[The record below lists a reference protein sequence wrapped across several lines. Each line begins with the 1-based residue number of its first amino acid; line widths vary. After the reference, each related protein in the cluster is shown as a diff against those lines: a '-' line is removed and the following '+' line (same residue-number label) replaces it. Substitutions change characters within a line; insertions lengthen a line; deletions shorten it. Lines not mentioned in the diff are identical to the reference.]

1 MAASPWLKIHPN
13 NGQPNLRLFCFPYAG
28 GSALIFRRWSASLPK
43 QVEVCPIELPGRG
56 RRIREASV
64 TRMHEL
70 IPAIASAISG
80 ALDTPFAL
88 FGHSLGASIA
98 FELAGYLKTHFGK
111 EPAHLFVSGNRP
123 PHLPRTK
130 PLLYNLPEAEF
141 SAEVARLNG
150 TPLEILDNADAM
162 AMVMPILRADFEL
175 IETYRHQGGPLLACP
190 IRAFG
195 GLQDPDVLK
204 DDLSEWKRHTAGSF
218 SLSMMRG
225 DHFFITQSESQLLS
239 VLSTD
244 LEWISARQYSL

>member
-1 MAASPWLKIHPN
+1 MAASSWLKIHQN
-13 NGQPNLRLFCFPYAG
+13 NGRPNLRLFCFSYAG
-28 GSALIFRRWSASLPK
+28 GSALTFRRWSASLPK

-56 RRIREASV
+56 SRMHETAV

-70 IPAIASAISG
+70 VPAIASGIAG

-98 FELAGYLKTHFGK
+98 FELAGYLKAHFGK
-111 EPAHLFVSGNRP
+111 EPAHLFVSGHRP
-123 PHLPRTK
+123 PHLPRMK

-141 SAEVARLNG
+141 RAEVARLNG
-150 TPLEILDNADAM
+150 TPQEILDNSDAM

-175 IETYRHQGGPLLACP
+175 IETYRYQGGPLLACP
-190 IRAFG
+190 IRALG

-218 SLSMMRG
+218 SLSMMPG
-225 DHFFITQSESQLLS
+225 DHFFITQSEPQLLS
-239 VLSTD
+239 VLATD
-244 LEWISARQYSL
+244 LESRQRSL